1 MKNFYALFMMLLC
14 GSILFSQ
21 SQRVMLFEE
30 FTGEDCG
37 PCAAANPGVNA
48 LLNAN
53 DGSVIGLKYQRIV
66 SSSSRNVLY
75 SQTTAETGARS
86 TYYSNN
92 SIPTGVLD
100 GNVKKTNAASFDQS
114 DFDNRSTVTSP
125 FNLTVTHDFSDA
137 GDSIFIQVNIEAS
150 QAFSALKS
158 ATLKLRV
165 AMVER
170 EIILSPP
177 ALNGE
182 TDFLEVMRKMYPNPS
197 GTTLAQNW
205 TSGQA
210 QTVNFRA
217 KIPSF
222 IFDKNQIAIVAFI
235 QDDDNKEVHQAARS
249 PQKQVRVDAKLA
261 AYNGNF
267 LNCNVNNFE
276 PKVTLKNNGTDYIS
290 TLEMDVK
297 VDGNF
302 VVTKS
307 WSGNLAPGSQTTVT
321 LDPIAKI
328 TGAHNIQVIAYQPN
342 AENDQNTFN
351 DTIRGSFSFPDAPVA
366 YPVTEDFESGIPSSF
381 IIENPDLGETW
392 KDAAYSANG
401 NGSKSAMIR
410 FYAIPEGAI
419 NYLYLPTLD
428 LTGADFAKLSFDRA
442 HVRYNANFEDR
453 CDIEGSNDC
462 GKTWVSLWSKKGSAL
477 ATAANSTSEF
487 KPTASQWAADFASLD
502 YFAGESEVFV
512 RFKAISDYG
521 NNLYIDNINVEST
534 PTSNGGPQKP
544 TGIEQILF
552 EQNLSLYPNPAKH
565 FVKVQLAETVAN
577 STVKVFDARG
587 AELLQTTIE
596 NSSQLMLNT
605 TNFASGLYFVQVVSN
620 GISAKKSFVIQQ

>member
-1 MKNFYALFMMLLC
+1 MKIFYALLMMLCIGNLT
-14 GSILFSQ
+14 FSQ
-21 SQRVMLFEE
+21 TQRVMLFEE

-48 LLNAN
+48 LLNIN
-53 DGSVIGLKYQRIV
+53 EGSVIGLKYQRIV
-66 SSSSRNVLY
+66 SSSSKNVLY
-75 SQTTAETGARS
+75 SQTSSETGARS
-86 TYYSNN
+86 TYYSNS

-100 GNVKKTNAASFDQS
+100 GNVKKANAAVFDQS

-125 FNLTVTHDFSDA
+125 FNLSVSHDFSDD

-170 EIILSPP
+170 EITLSPP

-182 TDFLEVMRKMYPNPS
+182 SLFLEVMRKMYPNPS

-205 TSGQA
+205 SSGQT

-217 KIPSF
+217 KIPAY

-235 QDDDNKEVHQAARS
+235 QDDDSKEVHQAARS
-249 PQKQVRVDAKLA
+249 PQKQVRVDAKLD
-261 AYNGNF
+261 AYNGSF
-267 LNCNVNNFE
+267 LNCKVNSFE
-276 PKVTLKNNGTDYIS
+276 PKVTLKNNGTDYITS
-290 TLEMDVK
+290 LEMDVK

-307 WSGNLAPGSQTTVT
+307 WSGSLAPGGQATVT
-321 LDPIAKI
+321 LDPIAKVSG
-328 TGAHNIQVIAYQPN
+328 THTIQVIAYLPN
-342 AENDQNTFN
+342 AEKDQNTFN
-351 DTIRGSFSFPDAPVA
+351 DTIRGAFSFPDAPVPF
-366 YPVTEDFESGIPSSF
+366 PVAEDFESGIPASF

-392 KDAAYSANG
+392 KESAYSANG
-401 NGSKSAMIR
+401 NGSKSALIR
-410 FYAIPEGAI
+410 FYAIPEGSVD
-419 NYLYLPTLD
+419 YLYLPTLD

-442 HVRYNANFEDR
+442 HVRYNSNFNDR
-453 CDIEGSNDC
+453 CDIEGSKDC
-462 GKTWVSLWSKKGSAL
+462 GKTWITLWSKKGVDL
-477 ATAANSTSEF
+477 ASAANSTTEL

-502 YFAGESEVFV
+502 FFAGESEVYV

-534 PTSNGGPQKP
+534 TSSNGGPQKP
-544 TGIEQILF
+544 TGIEQILL
-552 EQNLSLYPNPAKH
+552 QQYLSVQPNPAKN
-565 FVKVQLAETVAN
+565 FAKVHLAQAIEHAK
-577 STVKVFDARG
+577 VKVFDVRG
-587 AELLQTTIE
+587 VELMSASIE
-596 NSSQLMLNT
+596 NSDQLTLDTGNL
-605 TNFASGLYFVQVVSN
+605 APGLYFVQLTSN
-620 GISAKKSFVIQQ
+620 GLSAKKSFVIQ